1 PDDVDRGA
9 HTGID
14 EADTPP
20 GCVLAQ
26 REELGM
32 KMVGVAGATR
42 LSLLGIC
49 AGIMAARAACAYERL
64 RVPGT
69 GRGVMVV
76 CCGVVAGVRVGKHSV
91 RRLIVEEFV
100 RGRLCCGGS
109 ATSPDSR
116 GAQRLEVEGCP
127 SPMGLRLDD
136 ASVEA
141 GMSDSR
147 SGRSL
152 CFKDGSAAAEEM
164 SIVVGVTAGRERPR
178 GDERGAAPRLCITR
192 LRLCMIGEVS

>member
-1 PDDVDRGA
+1 
-9 HTGID
+9 
-14 EADTPP
+14 
-20 GCVLAQ
+20 
-26 REELGM
+26 M
-32 KMVGVAGATR
+32 KAVGVAGATR

-76 CCGVVAGVRVGKHSV
+76 CCGVVAGCSAMECSVRVGKHSV

-116 GAQRLEVEGCP
+116 GAQRLEVERCP
-127 SPMGLRLDD
+127 SPMVL
-136 ASVEA
+136 
-141 GMSDSR
+141 
-147 SGRSL
+147 
-152 CFKDGSAAAEEM
+152 
-164 SIVVGVTAGRERPR
+164 
-178 GDERGAAPRLCITR
+178 
-192 LRLCMIGEVS
+192 